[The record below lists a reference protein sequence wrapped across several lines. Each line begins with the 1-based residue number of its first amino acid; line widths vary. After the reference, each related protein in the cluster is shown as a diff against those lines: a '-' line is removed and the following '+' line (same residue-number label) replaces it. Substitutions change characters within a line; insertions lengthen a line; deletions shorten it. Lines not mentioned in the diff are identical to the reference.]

1 MATPGERELKI
12 RSNKSCLKTKP
23 HKVDEVY
30 PKTNSLYKTAW
41 SPTLFTPILQYLY
54 TDISAISVT
63 FRNSAHP

>member
-30 PKTNSLYKTAW
+30 PKTNS
-41 SPTLFTPILQYLY
+41 F
-54 TDISAISVT
+54 
-63 FRNSAHP
+63 